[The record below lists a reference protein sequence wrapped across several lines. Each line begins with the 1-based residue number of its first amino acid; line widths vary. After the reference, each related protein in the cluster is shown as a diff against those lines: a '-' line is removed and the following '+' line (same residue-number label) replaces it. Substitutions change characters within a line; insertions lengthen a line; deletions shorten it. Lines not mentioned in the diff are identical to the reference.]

1 MSEESKTPDSDYVHM
16 GDGRG
21 FAPGGV
27 VKIPDGL
34 DDPNL
39 SQEDRDMRLALALQ
53 QQENAAAYEAHK
65 KQHDA
70 AVAAHSSRTA
80 RSNTQTRLTD
90 IRRKDHGMLKVP
102 AEYSTENA
110 YVSSGDGGGDYAAP
124 AVDLRGASPQVIAD
138 HKLAAR
144 LQKVEQLAAGTG
156 QQLEKMIHE
165 KHDDEEAQ
173 KNRTTLSKFTL

>member
-21 FAPGGV
+21 YVPGGV
-27 VKIPDGL
+27 VKMPDGL

-53 QQENAAAYEAHK
+53 QQENAAAYDAHK
-65 KQHDA
+65 KQHDT
-70 AVAAHSSRTA
+70 AVAAHNLRTA

-102 AEYSTENA
+102 ADYSTENA
-110 YVSSGDGGGDYAAP
+110 YVSGGDGGDYAAP
-124 AVDLRGASPQVIAD
+124 AVDLRGASPQVVAD
-138 HKLAAR
+138 HKLAAS

-156 QQLEKMIHE
+156 QALEKMIHE

-173 KNRTTLSKFTL
+173 HLRTTRGKCTL